1 MKIDFFETVNK
12 LKDCLKISDEELSNL
27 LGVSLKTIKKWEDR
41 TKQPRGD
48 FKRKIINL
56 CKKNNVMLVE
66 YVPDFD
72 YIKRICNLTCT
83 ENDLL
88 KNEHFIKYDYDH
100 PFDKYYNLNIII
112 NAFNKYKDI
121 NDEYRLLENWS
132 NIYGL
137 ILSNGC
143 LSIAKQDYSVL
154 KKNIVNSIY
163 YLLNGVSSDCFIT
176 REYAEYN
183 FDYKKTLLSFKNL
196 NHVLETLEERNLIY
210 LCQKDEDYIEEIF
223 GILINN
229 KRKECLI
236 IYNYDEDL
244 INGYED
250 KQIIKIASKE
260 DYINTLNLYKENNYS
275 FLHFDEEC
283 LKYVN
288 EFKNIKLKINF

>member
-1 MKIDFFETVNK
+1 MKIDFFETVKK

-27 LGVSLKTIKKWEDR
+27 LEVSLKTIKKWEDR
-41 TKQPRGD
+41 TKEPRGD

-121 NDEYRLLENWS
+121 NDEYKTLENWS

-137 ILSNGC
+137 ILSGGNFFN
-143 LSIAKQDYSVL
+143 IKQDYSVF
-154 KKNIVNSIY
+154 KKNIVECIC
-163 YLLNGVSSDCFIT
+163 YLLNGISSDCLLT
-176 REYAEYN
+176 REYIEYN

-196 NHVLETLEERNLIY
+196 NHILETLEEWNLVY
-210 LCQKDEDYIEEIF
+210 FCHKDEDYIEEIY
-223 GILINN
+223 GIVINN
-229 KRKECLI
+229 KRNEYLI
-236 IYNYDEDL
+236 IYNYDDDL

-250 KQIIKIASKE
+250 NQIKKISSKE
-260 DYINTLNLYKENNYS
+260 KFINTLNFYKENDYS
-275 FLHFDEEC
+275 FLHLDEEC
-283 LKYVN
+283 LKYVKD
-288 EFKNIKLKINF
+288 FKKLNLN